1 MSVINVKQVK
11 MKRDIDDT
19 QHVDT
24 KTFPTQ
30 KSSQMTVKSFYG
42 IKKGYTIPGD
52 IYNCREL
59 LSDLHI

>member
-1 MSVINVKQVK
+1 

>member
-1 MSVINVKQVK
+1 

-19 QHVDT
+19 RHVDT
-24 KTFPTQ
+24 KLFQ
-30 KSSQMTVKSFYG
+30 HKKSSQMTVKTFYG

-52 IYNCREL
+52 IYNCQEL